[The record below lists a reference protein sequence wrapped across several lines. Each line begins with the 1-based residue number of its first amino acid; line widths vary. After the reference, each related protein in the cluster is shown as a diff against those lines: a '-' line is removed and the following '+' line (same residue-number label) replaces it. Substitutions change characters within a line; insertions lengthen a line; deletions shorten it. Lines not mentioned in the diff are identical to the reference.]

1 MNLINEVIVVL
12 MVAFVVVIEDMVF
25 VEMARMV
32 DMVLGSVIILVKL
45 AILNITIR

>member
-25 VEMARMV
+25 VEMTRMV

>member
-12 MVAFVVVIEDMVF
+12 VVAFVVVIEDMVF
-25 VEMARMV
+25 VEMTRMV